1 MTNYTDITLKLKYA
15 QEKAIQW
22 DECEIDEYWN
32 EKGMI
37 ALAQSAEK
45 ELLEATF
52 QLHNMALSAVE
63 IVVNDDNLLKLFR
76 INKNLWPAIRYSWS

>member
-15 QEKAIQW
+15 QVKAIQW

-63 IVVNDDNLLKLFR
+63 IVVNDDNLLKLFG
-76 INKNLWPAIRYSWS
+76 INKNLWPAVRYSWS